1 MSRLA
6 DKYKKELRKQLKET
20 LALTNIMAVPKVEKV
35 VLNIGIGKAT
45 QDKQWVE
52 LATSI
57 LERITGQKP
66 LTTKAK
72 KSISNFKV
80 RQGMIVGAKVTLRGE
95 RMYDFLD
102 KLINI
107 TLPRLRDFFGL
118 DLKKG
123 FDKNGNYTIGFRE
136 HIVFPEIGNEDIDK
150 THGLEVTIATSA
162 KNNEEALEL
171 LKVLGFPF
179 KKSKTLSKTSTEVER
194 TKVEGDK
201 NNSNK

>member
-6 DKYKKELRKQLKET
+6 EKYKKELRGQLKET
-20 LALTNIMAVPKVEKV
+20 LGLKNIMAVPKVEKV

-45 QDKQWVE
+45 QDKQWIE

-57 LERITGQKP
+57 LERISGQKP
-66 LTTKAK
+66 VTTKAK

-80 RQGMIVGAKVTLRGE
+80 RQGMVVGAKVTLRGDK
-95 RMYDFLD
+95 MYDFLD
-102 KLINI
+102 RLVNI
-107 TLPRLRDFFGL
+107 TFPRFRDFFGL

-123 FDKNGNYTIGFRE
+123 FDKNGNYTIGLKE
-136 HIVFPEIGNEDIDK
+136 HIVFPEIGMEDVDR

-162 KNNEEALEL
+162 KDSKEALEL

-179 KKSKTLSKTSTEVER
+179 KK
-194 TKVEGDK
+194 DK
-201 NNSNK
+201 K